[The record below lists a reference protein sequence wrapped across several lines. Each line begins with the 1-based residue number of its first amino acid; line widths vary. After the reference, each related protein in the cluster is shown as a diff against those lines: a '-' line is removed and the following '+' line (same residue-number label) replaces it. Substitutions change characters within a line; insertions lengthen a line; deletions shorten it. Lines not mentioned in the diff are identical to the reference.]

1 MSRDAAVPL
10 HRLVHVEFRKIIDTR
25 AGMWMCIVV
34 AAVTALFVALVL
46 MTSPPEVMEFSTFVQ
61 ITGLPL
67 MMLLPILGI
76 MAATAEWSQRTGL
89 MTFTLEPRRGRVVSA
104 KLIAG
109 VLLGLALITV
119 SLVVAALANVAAIVT
134 GGSGSWAVP
143 WTGLL
148 GLVVGLTIFVL
159 QGFGFGFTLL
169 NTPAAIVAALV
180 IPTAWSIASSM
191 VGWIEKLGVWLDL
204 NRVLDPLMAGSMS
217 ATDWQHLGTGV
228 LAWVGIPL
236 TIGIWRVMTREVK

>member
-143 WTGLL
+143 G
-148 GLVVGLTIFVL
+148 
-159 QGFGFGFTLL
+159 
-169 NTPAAIVAALV
+169 PDCS
-180 IPTAWSIASSM
+180 AWS
-191 VGWIEKLGVWLDL
+191 
-204 NRVLDPLMAGSMS
+204 S
-217 ATDWQHLGTGV
+217 A
-228 LAWVGIPL
+228 
-236 TIGIWRVMTREVK
+236 